1 MTFFDNKIS
10 LRTAYF
16 ARRRRAKYTLYAQS
30 VFCDIHAAAKNEFH
44 FFRGLRAANSARHL
58 FDRVTKT
65 FAKNP
70 DLRNF
75 TLDNSRICTYNKKAD
90 CNDACVAQLVEQLTR
105 NEQVTGSSPVNGSMN
120 SQRPASQRA
129 FSYLRLVAAYS
140 AGVSLP
146 ALFIRRCNR
155 GRWCRR
161 RACGN
166 FGQGSRRNRRSYPK
180 RGNRNFPRQHRHG
193 HSARR
198 LRPPRAFPQWCPRC

>member
-10 LRTAYF
+10 LRTAHF

-30 VFCDIHAAAKNEFH
+30 VFCDVHAAAKNKFH

-105 NEQVTGSSPVNGSMN
+105 NEQVAGSSPATS
-120 SQRPASQRA
+120 SKSTR
-129 FSYLRLVAAYS
+129 F
-140 AGVSLP
+140 
-146 ALFIRRCNR
+146 
-155 GRWCRR
+155 
-161 RACGN
+161 
-166 FGQGSRRNRRSYPK
+166 RRNRVLFLCCLCRCWASFGRTAP
-180 RGNRNFPRQHRHG
+180 RG
-193 HSARR
+193 SARR
-198 LRPPRAFPQWCPRC
+198 CWSSGAPVSARWPFCRAGTFRR

>member
-30 VFCDIHAAAKNEFH
+30 VFCDVHAAAKNEFH

-90 CNDACVAQLVEQLTR
+90 CSDACVAQLVEQLTR
-105 NEQVTGSSPVNGSMN
+105 NEQVAGSSPATSSKKPGPWTWFFSFC
-120 SQRPASQRA
+120 PRA
-129 FSYLRLVAAYS
+129 YKARQTFLKV
-140 AGVSLP
+140 
-146 ALFIRRCNR
+146 
-155 GRWCRR
+155 R
-161 RACGN
+161 RALAVIA
-166 FGQGSRRNRRSYPK
+166 PVILK
-180 RGNRNFPRQHRHG
+180 
-193 HSARR
+193 SARGLCNPVLLLDFR
-198 LRPPRAFPQWCPRC
+198 DKRTDSHACCAPSE